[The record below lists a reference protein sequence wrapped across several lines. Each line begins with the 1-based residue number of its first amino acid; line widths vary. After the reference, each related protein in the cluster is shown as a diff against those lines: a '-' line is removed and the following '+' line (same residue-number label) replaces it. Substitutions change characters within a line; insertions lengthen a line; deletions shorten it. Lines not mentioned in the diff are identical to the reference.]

1 MTADRDL
8 HDIHSALHRGT
19 VARAPASDSCNYVA
33 HRMRLLYVAVT
44 KGWLAALFYDQQG
57 ADEFLGLPD
66 KIPTT

>member
-1 MTADRDL
+1 
-8 HDIHSALHRGT
+8 
-19 VARAPASDSCNYVA
+19 
-33 HRMRLLYVAVT
+33 MRLLYVAVT